1 MKISGIVCEY
11 NPFHNG
17 HLYHIEKTRE
27 NGATHIVSV
36 MSGNFV
42 QRGEPA
48 IADKFSRARAAVKG
62 GADLVIEIPAPYVL
76 SSAEYYARGAVFLLD
91 ALGCI
96 NEISFGSE
104 CGDISLLKESA
115 EAADRYSDCF
125 ETRKLVKSGLS
136 FPDALNRVIRENCGE
151 TVADVLMN
159 PNNIL
164 ASEYIKAL
172 SSLNS
177 TINPYTVCRKNA
189 GHDTNAVCDEFAS
202 ASCIRTMI
210 NDGQDIS
217 GVVPYY
223 TNDLVNGLSG
233 NIASVS
239 ALERVILYKLRTASL
254 DEIKNLPDVGQGL
267 EYRIKESAS
276 GNSIDEVFFKIK
288 TKRYT
293 MARIKRIIMCMLIG
307 IKKGDMDN
315 LPPYGRILA
324 MNKRGAEILAQAKSK
339 KRIPVDTS
347 LAKLRDTDD
356 VCRRFAEIESNAS
369 EVYAL
374 ACRDIGLAGT
384 EFTAKIGIT

>member
-1 MKISGIVCEY
+1 M
-11 NPFHNG
+11 
-17 HLYHIEKTRE
+17 
-27 NGATHIVSV
+27 
-36 MSGNFV
+36 
-42 QRGEPA
+42 
-48 IADKFSRARAAVKG
+48 
-62 GADLVIEIPAPYVL
+62 
-76 SSAEYYARGAVFLLD
+76 
-91 ALGCI
+91 
-96 NEISFGSE
+96 
-104 CGDISLLKESA
+104 
-115 EAADRYSDCF
+115 
-125 ETRKLVKSGLS
+125 
-136 FPDALNRVIRENCGE
+136 
-151 TVADVLMN
+151 LMN

-189 GHDTNAVCDEFAS
+189 GHDTNVVCDEFAS

-324 MNKRGAEILAQAKSK
+324 MNKRGAQILAQAKSK

-347 LAKLRDTDD
+347 LAKLRDTDN